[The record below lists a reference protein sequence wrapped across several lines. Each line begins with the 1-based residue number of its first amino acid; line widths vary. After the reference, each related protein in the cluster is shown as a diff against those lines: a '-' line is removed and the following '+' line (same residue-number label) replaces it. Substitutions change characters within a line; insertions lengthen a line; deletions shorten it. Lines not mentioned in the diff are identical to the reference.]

1 MQTNNISYK
10 NFDAVITSEGV
21 VIVSK
26 MGVDYPIVILNNQ
39 SFRFVVYLAD
49 EVNFKLQYEVDC
61 PMLDFT
67 SMITYGVEIQGSP
80 TWAVAIPYRRNSLE
94 IGKFFNEDNMAYV
107 NKRFS
112 ADDIPTS
119 LYGHMNIAIITGFC
133 E

>member
-1 MQTNNISYK
+1 MQIKNISYK
-10 NFDAVITSEGV
+10 NFNAVITSEGV

-26 MGVDYPIVILNNQ
+26 MGVDFPIVMLNNRT
-39 SFRFVVYLAD
+39 FRFVVYLAD
-49 EVNFKLQYEVDC
+49 EVNFSLQHEVDC

-67 SMITYGVEIQGSP
+67 SMITYGVEIDGKS
-80 TWAVAIPYRRNSLE
+80 TWAVAIPYRGNSLE

-107 NKRFS
+107 NKRFN
-112 ADDIPTS
+112 AGDIPTS